1 MESVKWTINVKFFF
15 TDHMAIGQCGIRD
28 KDGIQIDVLKN
39 GKTKITF
46 YPQQQGERGQE
57 FIKIDHLPSH
67 NTLVR

>member
-1 MESVKWTINVKFFF
+1 MNNKCEIFFYRS
-15 TDHMAIGQCGIRD
+15 HGQCGIRD